1 MYVKCETH
9 IGKIMTDSIY
19 FDCNATTP
27 LDPEVREVMLRYFD
41 EEFGNPGSRTHAY
54 GARAKTAVNEARR
67 QVAKVVDALPE
78 DVVFTSGATE
88 SNNIAILGL
97 ARHGRET
104 GRKHVVTT
112 RIEHKAVL
120 EPCARL
126 EEEEFEVTLVA
137 PNEKGWVSAEA
148 VAAAIRPD
156 TLLVSV
162 MHVNNETGVIQP
174 TGEIA
179 DLLAG
184 SEAFFHIDAAQGFGK
199 ELEGPRHPRIDLLS
213 VSAHKVYGPKG
224 VGALIQK
231 RRGGI
236 RPPLTPIMVG
246 GGQENGLRP
255 GTVAA
260 SLVVALGKAAEVALR
275 DHEVRRRACEA
286 MKRDALAA
294 LAPFD
299 PQINGDPGRTVA
311 HTLNVSIPGLD
322 SEAAMVA
329 LKDKLAISNG
339 SACTS
344 TSYDPSHVLVAME
357 LPEERIAGALRLS
370 WCHMTPAPDWNGVA
384 AGIRRM
390 L

>member
-1 MYVKCETH
+1 
-9 IGKIMTDSIY
+9 MTEAAY

-27 LDPEVREVMLRYFD
+27 LEPEVREVMLRFFD
-41 EEFGNPGSRTHAY
+41 LEFGNPGSRTHVY
-54 GARAKTAVNEARR
+54 GARAKAAVNDARR
-67 QVAKVVDALPE
+67 QVAKVVDARPE
-78 DVVFTSGATE
+78 DVVFTGGATE

-104 GRKHVVTT
+104 GRRHIVATS
-112 RIEHKAVL
+112 IEHKAVL

-126 EEEEFEVTLVA
+126 VEEGFEVTLVA
-137 PNEKGWVSAEA
+137 PNEKGWVTPEA
-148 VAAAIRPD
+148 VTAAIRPN

-174 TGEIA
+174 IGEIA
-179 DLLAG
+179 DRLAG
-184 SEAFFHIDAAQGFGK
+184 SEVFFHVDAAQGFGK
-199 ELEGPRHPRIDLLS
+199 ELQGPRHPRIDTLS

-224 VGALIQK
+224 VGALVQK
-231 RRGGI
+231 RRDGA
-236 RPPLTPIMVG
+236 RPPLTPISVG

-260 SLVVALGKAAEVALR
+260 ALVVALGKAAEVALR
-275 DHEVRRRACEA
+275 DHEARRRACEA

-294 LAPFD
+294 LAPFN
-299 PQINGDPGRTVA
+299 PQINGDPERTVA
-311 HTLNVSIPGLD
+311 HTLNISIPGLD

-329 LKDKLAISNG
+329 LKDKIAISNG

-344 TSYDPSHVLVAME
+344 TSYDPSHVLVAMG
-357 LPEERIAGALRLS
+357 LSEERVAGALRLS
-370 WCHMTPAPDWNGVA
+370 WCHMTPTPDWNGVA

>member
-1 MYVKCETH
+1 
-9 IGKIMTDSIY
+9 MTDSVY

-41 EEFGNPGSRTHAY
+41 EELGNPGSRTHAY

-88 SNNIAILGL
+88 SNNIALLGL
-97 ARHGRET
+97 AAHGRKT
-104 GRKHVVTT
+104 GRKHVITT
-112 RIEHKAVL
+112 SIEHKAVL

-126 EEEEFEVTLVA
+126 GAEGFEVTLVA
-137 PNEKGWVSAEA
+137 PNEKGWVLPEA
-148 VAAAIRPD
+148 VAAAVRPD

-174 TGEIA
+174 VGEMA
-179 DLLAG
+179 DLLTG
-184 SEAFFHIDAAQGFGK
+184 SEAFFHVDAAQGFGK
-199 ELEGPRHPRIDLLS
+199 ELDGPRHPRIDLLS

-224 VGALIQK
+224 VGALVQK
-231 RRGGI
+231 RRGGT

-255 GTVAA
+255 GTVAVP
-260 SLVVALGKAAEVALR
+260 LVVALGKAAEVALR
-275 DHEVRRRACEA
+275 DHEARRSTCTA
-286 MKRDALAA
+286 MKQDALAA

-299 PQINGDPGRTVA
+299 PQINGDPERTVA

-329 LKDKLAISNG
+329 LKDKIAISNG

-344 TSYDPSHVLVAME
+344 TSYDPSHVLVAMG
-357 LPEERIAGALRLS
+357 LPEERVAGALRFS